1 MVQKMM
7 DINCDLGE
15 GLENDEQLMPL
26 LDSCNIACGGHA
38 GDESSIRKTIRLAK
52 KYLVK
57 IGAHPSYPDREN
69 FGRKKLEISLSD
81 LEDSI
86 TAQLKFFEKICEEE
100 QAIFHHIKPHGALY
114 NEATINPEIA
124 GLLIQVMSNFPG
136 VRLYAPPNSV
146 IERLALENNIPI
158 ITEAFAD
165 RSYNSNLTLVS
176 RSHSKALLTD
186 PKEVLDHVQLM
197 VSYGK
202 VKTIDG
208 ELVPIKAETLC
219 IHGDNPSAVEI
230 LKTIRANFNI

>member
-15 GLENDEQLMPL
+15 GLDNDNQLMPL
-26 LDSCNIACGGHA
+26 LDSCNISCGGHA
-38 GDESSIRKTIRLAK
+38 GDEFSIRKSIRMAK
-52 KYLVK
+52 KNLVK

-69 FGRKKLEISLSD
+69 FGRKKLVIPFSD
-81 LEDSI
+81 LKGSI
-86 TAQLKFFEKICEEE
+86 MAQLKLFENICKEE

-114 NEATINPEIA
+114 NEAAIDPEIA

-136 VRLYAPPNSV
+136 VNLYVPPNSV
-146 IERLALENNIPI
+146 IERLALENNVPI

-165 RSYNSNLTLVS
+165 RSYHSNLTLVS
-176 RSHSKALLTD
+176 RSHPKALLTD
-186 PKEVLDHVQLM
+186 PKEVLDHVKQMML
-197 VSYGK
+197 YGK
-202 VKTIDG
+202 VKTIEG

-230 LKTIRANFNI
+230 LKTIRVNLNI